1 MTGSTLARRVALLP
15 GIAYALGV
23 HDADETLT
31 LLADALRERRA
42 LHGLCW
48 HDAVNVAA
56 AIAFDC
62 SARYNVAD
70 YLALRAI
77 RARDGSDAMPWRDRQ
92 AVAALSRCVPACWG
106 WRRDDAPG
114 QPARA

>member
-1 MTGSTLARRVALLP
+1 MTGSTLALALLP

-23 HDADETLT
+23 HDGDETLT

-62 SARYNVAD
+62 SAVTTSPITSHCG
-70 YLALRAI
+70 LFGRATEVT
-77 RARDGSDAMPWRDRQ
+77 RCRGVTARPWP
-92 AVAALSRCVPACWG
+92 ALSRSVPACWG

>member
-1 MTGSTLARRVALLP
+1 MTGSTLARRWRCCPASRTPSASTTPTL
-15 GIAYALGV
+15 
-23 HDADETLT
+23 TLT

-92 AVAALSRCVPACWG
+92 AVACAFA
-106 WRRDDAPG
+106 
-114 QPARA
+114 